1 MSMSEECFKAAQLSK
16 KEAYAIQQLEEG
28 TADAY
33 SQQLALS
40 AILKKICR
48 VYDVHF
54 IPGAP
59 DATAFLEGRGFCG
72 QQIIKYMRLDPRILN
87 KLDGENP

>member
-1 MSMSEECFKAAQLSK
+1 MSLGEECFKSSQLSK
-16 KEAYAIQQLEEG
+16 QEIYALQKLEEG

-33 SQQLALS
+33 QQNLALQ

-54 IPGAP
+54 IPGAA
-59 DATAFLEGRGFCG
+59 DATAFLEGRAYCG
-72 QQIIKYMRLDPRILN
+72 QQILKHMRMDPQLIN
-87 KLDGENP
+87 KLEGVNP